1 MKSGAGQASLGLS
14 DLRAQSFPKKNIPR
28 RAGPGLRDH
37 RVGTRTQ
44 KKIKKNT
51 KNSQVPQL
59 RFESSKS
66 TPIWMCSPFCKRTLI
81 KPQFS
86 FRRRVRSVSRP
97 SIIRA
102 IQFEKIYAWIFI
114 TVPLFSKTVPSIG
127 EIYLALALA

>member
-37 RVGTRTQ
+37 RAGTRTR

-59 RFESSKS
+59 RFESSKANINPGTAS
-66 TPIWMCSPFCKRTLI
+66 AYIFSNCGHI
-81 KPQFS
+81 KIEQNYFTIISQVPQQGVGS
-86 FRRRVRSVSRP
+86 
-97 SIIRA
+97 
-102 IQFEKIYAWIFI
+102 
-114 TVPLFSKTVPSIG
+114 
-127 EIYLALALA
+127 